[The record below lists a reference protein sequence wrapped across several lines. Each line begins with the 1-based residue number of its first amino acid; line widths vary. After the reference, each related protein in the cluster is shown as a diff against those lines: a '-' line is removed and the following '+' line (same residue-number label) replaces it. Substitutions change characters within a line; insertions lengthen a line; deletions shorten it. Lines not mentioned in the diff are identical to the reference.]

1 VSYDQMR
8 ARAFLDLVNAAMKS
22 VPLNIPPFGRCSRI
36 QFANGV
42 GMQIPYLHSNE
53 GCLVAEHFMF
63 PYQANLGFVDEK
75 DWTDLVAGSF
85 AEDDSRWKRLVMVP
99 KLRPFPL

>member
-22 VPLNIPPFGRCSRI
+22 VPLNIPPFGPYSRI
-36 QFANGV
+36 EFPNGV
-42 GMQIPYLHSNE
+42 VMQITDLLFDKQ
-53 GCLVAEHFMF
+53 GCLIAEHVMF
-63 PYQANLGFVDEK
+63 PYRAHLGFVDEK

-85 AEDDSRWKRLVMVP
+85 AEDDSRWNRLVMF
-99 KLRPFPL
+99 PFPL